1 MDLKDKVCVITGSSS
16 GIGQVLAV
24 RFAEEGCKVVVNYNN
39 NKAGAIKT
47 SNLIPNGQSLVVKAD
62 VANED
67 DCKNMINK
75 TIDKFGR
82 IDILIN
88 NAGIG
93 TDKKPF
99 LDQNMV
105 DMVDLL
111 SVNLVG
117 PLFLSQIVYK
127 YFKENNIVGKIIN
140 TSSIKGI
147 EYGGGSGVVYAGS
160 KAAINA
166 ITKTL
171 AKHFAPN
178 VSVNAVAPGYVEV
191 PRYDSFTKE
200 TKDKFL
206 SETTLKRFVTTDEVA
221 DTFIFL
227 AKNDAMTGQVIYV
240 DAGFTLK

>member
-1 MDLKDKVCVITGSSS
+1 MDLKNKVVVVTGASS
-16 GIGQVLAV
+16 GIGQVLAI
-24 RFAEEGCKVVVNYNN
+24 RFANEGCNVVINYNG
-39 NKAGAIKT
+39 NKSGAIKT
-47 SNLIPNGQSLVVKAD
+47 SSSIQNDKCLVMKAD
-62 VANED
+62 VSVED
-67 DCKNMINK
+67 DCKKLIEE
-75 TIDKFGR
+75 TVDKFGR

-99 LDQNMV
+99 LEQNMD
-105 DMVDLL
+105 DMLGLL

-117 PLFLSQIVYK
+117 PLFLSQLVYK
-127 YFKENNIVGKIIN
+127 YFKENNIRGKIIN
-140 TSSIKGI
+140 TSSIKGA

-171 AKHFAPN
+171 AKHFSPN
-178 VSVNAVAPGYVEV
+178 VTVNAVAPGYVEV

-200 TKDKFL
+200 TKDKFI
-206 SETTLKRFVTTDEVA
+206 SETYLKRFVTTDEIA
-221 DTFIFL
+221 DAFIFL